1 MTTDAASARESARR
15 PDGKFG
21 AQRHAEPTPLT
32 SPVRFADAAAT
43 WRVRDQGRV
52 RDDKGRD
59 VTQHALDA
67 LREETLRRVGDRFV
81 RTLRGKVSDH
91 DGDFAL
97 VEMFNRE
104 VESERRLIERASTGT
119 PAKIADRYR
128 DTPIHDRRFISAGE
142 QQVHLGQGVWG
153 RRCPHC
159 TRLFVTSGA
168 LVIDAAYID
177 HLRSD
182 HDVETGP
189 LLPGGSR

>member
-1 MTTDAASARESARR
+1 MTDRTAARESARR
-15 PDGKFG
+15 RDGKFG
-21 AQRHAEPTPLT
+21 TQRHAEPPPLAN
-32 SPVRFADAAAT
+32 PVRFADAAET
-43 WRVRDQGRV
+43 WRIADQGRV
-52 RDDKGRD
+52 RDDTGRD
-59 VTQHALDA
+59 VTKQAVDA

-81 RTLRGKVSDH
+81 RTLRGKVADR
-91 DGDFAL
+91 DGDYAL

-104 VESERRLIERASTGT
+104 VEAERRMIEKAATGT

-128 DTPIHDRRFISAGE
+128 DTPIHDRRLISAGE

-168 LVIDAAYID
+168 LVIDAAYMD
-177 HLRSD
+177 HLRTD

-189 LLPGGSR
+189 LLPGGTR